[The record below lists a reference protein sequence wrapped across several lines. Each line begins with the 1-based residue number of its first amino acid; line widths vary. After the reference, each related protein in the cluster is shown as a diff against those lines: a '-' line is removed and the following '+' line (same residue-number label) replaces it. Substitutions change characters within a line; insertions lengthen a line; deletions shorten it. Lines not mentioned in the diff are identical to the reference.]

1 MMNDQQL
8 LEKYRG
14 MVALTRAHRPR
25 EGGQISVAE
34 NRIILHLFEDHIREL
49 EEKIAAARARRTNFH
64 GRS

>member
-1 MMNDQQL
+1 MNDQQL

-14 MVALTRAHRPR
+14 MAALARAHRPR
-25 EGGQISVAE
+25 EGGQISSLE
-34 NRIILHLFEDHIREL
+34 NLAILHLFEGRVRQL